1 MALISSKMLTEFA
14 SPSETSDML
23 MSFMKGVLGEHIG
36 ESDDV
41 RKIVLATVTAWKDS
55 STQRYLKGIVDT
67 INAIHRDERGGRR
80 RRGAPIAR
88 APHFGGAPR
97 DATAEAGAARRR
109 AHALGVHAAEDEPVR
124 KSEYLESRVSSLSSL
139 ESLSTSSSRA
149 FSRNAFVSRAV
160 CISALKLT

>member
-14 SPSETSDML
+14 SPTETSDML

-67 INAIHRDERGGRR
+67 INAIHRDEPRGRR
-80 RRGAPIAR
+80 RRSATIARDDAAAR
-88 APHFGGAPR
+88 APPTSGGTPGR
-97 DATAEAGAARRR
+97 GGGR
-109 AHALGVHAAEDEPVR
+109 
-124 KSEYLESRVSSLSSL
+124 
-139 ESLSTSSSRA
+139 SRA
-149 FSRNAFVSRAV
+149 SMRSCTRSP
-160 CISALKLT
+160 CGRG